1 VMTRSRLGL
10 TVVMDD
16 DKLVGIV
23 TDGDLRRALLDN
35 EGTIHENVAQFM
47 TANPHTI
54 QEDSQLSEAETYMLD
69 NKIRALAV
77 VDGKGGVV
85 GVVEIFD

>member
-1 VMTRSRLGL
+1 VIHT
-10 TVVMDD
+10 TV
-16 DKLVGIV
+16 
-23 TDGDLRRALLDN
+23 A
-35 EGTIHENVAQFM
+35 HFM

-54 QEDSQLSEAETYMLD
+54 KDDSQLSEAEAYMLD

-77 VDGKGGVV
+77 TNSENAVV